1 MKRRMFL
8 QASAAIATAGRI
20 LGANDRVNV
29 VVIGVGG
36 RGRDHVTAYS
46 KVSGARVMGVCDVNQ
61 AAVERAQALAKNLTQ
76 EDARGYN
83 DMKKVFDDK
92 DVDAVS
98 FATPNHW
105 HALGTIWACQAGK
118 DVYVEKPAAHN
129 VFEGHQM
136 IAAARKYGRMVQV
149 GSQNRSKPHVIK
161 AIQMLHDGAIGK
173 VYQAKGL
180 CYKRRKSIGHKPD
193 LAEVPA
199 GIDWEKFLG
208 PAPLRPFNE
217 LRFAYNWHWF
227 WDTGN
232 GDLGNQ
238 GIHQMDIA
246 RWGLNREVPQSVTST
261 GGKYLYQDD
270 QETPNTQFVRLDFGD
285 AELQFEVRGLITGGE
300 STVKFAG
307 GNYIGTIFNGSDGF
321 MAINDGSLQV
331 FMGEKHELFL
341 DEKGDFSMDETARHM
356 QNFIE
361 GVKSR
366 KKEELHAEIEKGV
379 LSADLVHYG
388 NASYRV
394 KRGLSIDAAAHRFTN
409 DAEANAYLTRRY
421 RAPYV
426 VPEKV

>member
-300 STVKFAG
+300 STVKFVG

-409 DAEANAYLTRRY
+409 DSEANAYLTRKY